1 MNVSIVGRSPPS
13 VIQSER
19 IATAGL
25 FPVVAG
31 AEHSTLSLC
40 GESSSLGIGRTRSRG
55 NIVSKLPKDAG
66 PQTLAVH
73 AGEAPDEVTGASSP
87 SIVMSTTFTT
97 KDAEAFSIKD
107 FDESDMPYIYTRWGN
122 PTVNQLQDKLRVLE
136 GAESCLA
143 FGSGMAATSAL
154 LLGYLSP
161 GDHLIVSDV
170 QYAGSAELVRHTL
183 PRFGID
189 VTPVDTSDV
198 NHVEAAIRDNT
209 RLIFIETP
217 INPIIR
223 LADIEA
229 IAEICKAHGVRLA
242 VDSTFA
248 SPVVTRPIELG
259 ADFVIH
265 SLTKYVGGHGDA
277 LGGALLGPGDVMM
290 ALNEEALV
298 HYGGVISPFNAWLI
312 MRGMATLPIRM
323 QAHSAN
329 AMQVAEFLEA
339 HPAVRRVNYPG
350 LPSHPQYE
358 IALRQMS
365 CFSGMLSFQ
374 VEDGPAVARKMI
386 DELRVIH
393 YAVSLGHHRSL
404 VYWIG
409 TDQIMESSYHLE
421 GEQLEGFRAYAGNG
435 VMRLSVGLEDADDL
449 CRDLDRVLSG

>member
-1 MNVSIVGRSPPS
+1 M
-13 VIQSER
+13 
-19 IATAGL
+19 
-25 FPVVAG
+25 
-31 AEHSTLSLC
+31 
-40 GESSSLGIGRTRSRG
+40 
-55 NIVSKLPKDAG
+55 SKLPKDAG

-122 PTVNQLQDKLRVLE
+122 PTVNQLQDKLRILE

-143 FGSGMAATSAL
+143 FGSGMAATSGL

-290 ALNEEALV
+290 ELNEEVLV

-312 MRGMATLPIRM
+312 MRGIATLPIRM

-329 AMQVAEFLEA
+329 AMQVAEFLDA

-350 LPSHPQYE
+350 LPSHPQHD

-365 CFSGMLSFQ
+365 GFSGMLSFQ
-374 VEDGPAVARKMI
+374 VEDGPALARKMI

-409 TDQIMESSYHLE
+409 TDQIMESSYRLE
-421 GEQLEGFRAYAGNG
+421 GEQLEGFREYAGDG

-449 CRDLDRVLSG
+449 CRDLDRVLSL

>member
-1 MNVSIVGRSPPS
+1 MS
-13 VIQSER
+13 Q
-19 IATAGL
+19 
-25 FPVVAG
+25 
-31 AEHSTLSLC
+31 
-40 GESSSLGIGRTRSRG
+40 
-55 NIVSKLPKDAG
+55 LPKDAG
-66 PQTLAVH
+66 QQTLAVH
-73 AGEAPDEVTGASSP
+73 AGEAPDEITGASSP
-87 SIVMSTTFTT
+87 NIVMSTTFAT
-97 KDAEAFSIKD
+97 KDAGAFSIKD

-161 GDHLIVSDV
+161 GDHLIVTDV

-198 NHVEAAIRDNT
+198 THVEAAIRDNT
-209 RLIFIETP
+209 RLVFIETP
-217 INPIIR
+217 VNPIVR

-229 IAEICKAHGVRLA
+229 IAGICKARGVRLA

-259 ADFVIH
+259 ADFVVH
-265 SLTKYVGGHGDA
+265 SLTKYIGGHGDA

-290 ALNEEALV
+290 DLNEEALV

-323 QAHSAN
+323 RAHSAN

-339 HPAVRRVNYPG
+339 HAAVRRVNYPG
-350 LPSHPQYE
+350 LQSHPQHD

-365 CFSGMLSFQ
+365 GFSGMLSFQ
-374 VEDGPAVARKMI
+374 VDDGPAVARKMI

-409 TDQIMESSYHLE
+409 TEQIMESSYRLE
-421 GEQLEGFRAYAGNG
+421 GEQLDGFRAYAGDG

-449 CRDLDRVLSG
+449 CRDLDRVLSP

>member
-1 MNVSIVGRSPPS
+1 
-13 VIQSER
+13 
-19 IATAGL
+19 
-25 FPVVAG
+25 
-31 AEHSTLSLC
+31 
-40 GESSSLGIGRTRSRG
+40 
-55 NIVSKLPKDAG
+55 LPKDAG

>member
-1 MNVSIVGRSPPS
+1 
-13 VIQSER
+13 
-19 IATAGL
+19 
-25 FPVVAG
+25 
-31 AEHSTLSLC
+31 
-40 GESSSLGIGRTRSRG
+40 
-55 NIVSKLPKDAG
+55 VSKLPKDAG

-229 IAEICKAHGVRLA
+229 IAEICRAHGVRLA

-365 CFSGMLSFQ
+365 GFSGMLSFE

>member
-1 MNVSIVGRSPPS
+1 M
-13 VIQSER
+13 
-19 IATAGL
+19 
-25 FPVVAG
+25 
-31 AEHSTLSLC
+31 
-40 GESSSLGIGRTRSRG
+40 
-55 NIVSKLPKDAG
+55 SKLPKDAG

>member
-1 MNVSIVGRSPPS
+1 
-13 VIQSER
+13 
-19 IATAGL
+19 
-25 FPVVAG
+25 
-31 AEHSTLSLC
+31 
-40 GESSSLGIGRTRSRG
+40 
-55 NIVSKLPKDAG
+55 VSKLPKDAG